1 MTHLFSTIAAH
12 AQHAPDKPCIVPAD
26 SRPAVTYDMLVRQA
40 VLFGRLLAAN
50 GCHPGAKVAIMTHN
64 TPEFFVALLGA
75 LHQGM
80 VAVPVDGGL
89 AVTELQ
95 RIFAHAEP
103 GAVVVD
109 QGSARKAAEVGTA
122 GALIA
127 VDAGAAG
134 GISAFDTAA
143 AVETTAASPQPCGSG
158 QLALLLYTSGTTGA
172 PKGVMHSHAT
182 ILARVKSITEW
193 FSLSS
198 ADRAF
203 CMLPTHFGHGLIC
216 NCLSALFH
224 GSTLVLSRPF
234 DLDVV
239 KTLWQSIDRNE
250 ITWFSSVPTI
260 VRMLLQLAD
269 LRRPRRPPRLRF
281 VTCASAPLR
290 VEEIEQFE
298 RTFGVPLLNCY
309 GITETAS
316 WTAFSPNSPERDK
329 LSVGTQFGCEIRAVD
344 AGGRALP
351 PGQQGE
357 LQIRGPSVML
367 GYYNDRELTS
377 KVLRDGWF
385 CTGDYGDVDA
395 GGRVHLLSRIKEV
408 IIRAGLNV
416 YPTDVDTVLLA
427 HPAVSEA
434 YTVGLPNE
442 MLGESVAAVV
452 VRKARAQVTE
462 REVLLYC
469 RGALAAYKCPE
480 RICFVDSVQKNSRG
494 KVNRANLRSLF
505 AN

>member
-1 MTHLFSTIAAH
+1 MSHLFSTIAHH
-12 AQHAPDKPCIVPAD
+12 AQHTPGKSCIVPANG
-26 SRPAVTYDMLVRQA
+26 RPALTYDTLIRQA
-40 VLFGRLLAAN
+40 ALFGRFLAAN
-50 GCHPGAKVAIMTHN
+50 GCRPEDKVAIMTHN
-64 TPEFFVALLGA
+64 TCEFFVALLGA

-80 VAVPVDGGL
+80 VAVPVDDNL

-103 GAVVVD
+103 SAIVVD
-109 QGSARKAAEVGTA
+109 QSSAQKAAQVGTA
-122 GALIA
+122 GAVVA
-127 VDAGAAG
+127 VGAGALE
-134 GISAFDTAA
+134 GIPVFDPAA
-143 AVETTAASPQPCGSG
+143 AVETPPAPPQPRGSG
-158 QLALLLYTSGTTGA
+158 QLTLLLYTSGTTGA

-224 GSTLVLSRPF
+224 GGTLVLSSPF
-234 DLDVV
+234 DLNVV
-239 KTLWQSIDRNE
+239 KALWESVERNE
-250 ITWFSSVPTI
+250 VTWFSTVPTI
-260 VRMLLQLAD
+260 VRMLLQLAE
-269 LRRPRRPPRLRF
+269 LRRPPRPPRLRF

-290 VEEIEQFE
+290 VAEVEQFE

-316 WTAFSPNSPERDK
+316 WTAFSPNSPDRDK
-329 LSVGTQFGCEIRAVD
+329 SSVGTQFGCEIRAVD
-344 AGGRALP
+344 PAGNALP
-351 PGQQGE
+351 PGEHGE

-367 GYYNDRELTS
+367 GYYHDRELTS
-377 KVLRDGWF
+377 KILQDGWF

-395 GGRVHLLSRIKEV
+395 NGRVHLLSRLKEV

-427 HPAVSEA
+427 HPALAEA

-452 VRKARAQVTE
+452 VRKPGAHASE
-462 REVLLYC
+462 REILQHC
-469 RGALAAYKCPE
+469 RGALALYKCPE

-494 KVNRANLRSLF
+494 KVNRGNLRSLF